1 MLATSKLPTSKLT
14 FQLSQR
20 SDVPEWLYADQADSL
35 HPVFK
40 YGLKSNSQ
48 YPDVPKHPVKQRL
61 AEEIAHKLEVLASR
75 YPELVREGV
84 AAYAMR
90 VQADNRMM
98 LTPRSDERLL
108 KSWMK
113 LVSKLKI
120 ERLGFRYT
128 AFTVD
133 GQKGDLKEQFERIGI
148 PRPPNVRWVKASNKK
163 NLGALRNLA
172 IDVIYKSCGCGATL
186 RYVIAMAA
194 IAQPWPTGTVE
205 RGPHA

>member
-98 LTPRSDERLL
+98 LTSRSDERLL

-133 GQKGDLKEQFERIGI
+133 GQKGDLKSSSSGSVFRGHQTCAGSK
-148 PRPPNVRWVKASNKK
+148 PPIRRTLVPSE
-163 NLGALRNLA
+163 
-172 IDVIYKSCGCGATL
+172 TL
-186 RYVIAMAA
+186 RLMSFTNPAVA
-194 IAQPWPTGTVE
+194 E
-205 RGPHA
+205 RRSDTS

>member
-98 LTPRSDERLL
+98 LT
-108 KSWMK
+108 
-113 LVSKLKI
+113 I